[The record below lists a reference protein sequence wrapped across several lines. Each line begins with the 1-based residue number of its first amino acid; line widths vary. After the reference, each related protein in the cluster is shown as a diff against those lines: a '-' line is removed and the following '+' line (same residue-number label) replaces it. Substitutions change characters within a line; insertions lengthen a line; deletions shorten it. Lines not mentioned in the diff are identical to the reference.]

1 MIQPLKHYSNHQ
13 HLYPNDEKQSFDNED
28 CEGYRENQSPDRS
41 LMLFDDSI
49 DQQLGTNRND
59 D

>member
-13 HLYPNDEKQSFDNED
+13 HLNLNDEKQSFDNED
-28 CEGYRENQSPDRS
+28 CEGYRDNQSPDRS

-49 DQQLGTNRND
+49 DHQLGTNRNED
-59 D
+59 

>member
-1 MIQPLKHYSNHQ
+1 MIQPLKRYSNHQ
-13 HLYPNDEKQSFDNED
+13 QLNLNDEKQSFDNED
-28 CEGYRENQSPDRS
+28 CERYRDNQSPDRS
-41 LMLFDDSI
+41 LMLFDDSV